1 MNRQEKFGVKSS
13 RFPKELAWSPFCPSS
28 NIESDSVFGGVRSAR
43 SLTIYRATE
52 IDNSR

>member
-1 MNRQEKFGVKSS
+1 MNRQEKLGVKSS
-13 RFPKELAWSPFCPSS
+13 RFPKELTWSPFCQVVTLNLIQFS
-28 NIESDSVFGGVRSAR
+28 GVRSAR